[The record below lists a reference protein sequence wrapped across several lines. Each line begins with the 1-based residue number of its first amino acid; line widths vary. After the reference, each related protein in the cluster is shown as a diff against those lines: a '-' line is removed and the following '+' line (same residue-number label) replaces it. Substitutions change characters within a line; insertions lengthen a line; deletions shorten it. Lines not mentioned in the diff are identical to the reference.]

1 MIARWFRSYYLMVK
15 WVFFSHRVWLS
26 LNLAVQIGIA
36 IAFIYG
42 ISFFYPQITPAIA
55 KYLTTGAP
63 TIILL
68 MVGLVMAPQ
77 IIASARLEGT
87 FDYIWSLPIPRMV
100 HIAADASVLFGTTLP
115 GIALSIVLGAFY
127 FGFGLSVS
135 PLLIPAVILIAGSG
149 TFIGYTIAFAVPKPM
164 MVNVITQILVFLVM
178 MFSPVMFP
186 VEQLPGWLQAI
197 HQVLPIK
204 YMAFLMRGTLTD
216 LDVNLGL
223 SFAVVGGW
231 FLAGFLATSLLVNR
245 RQ

>member
-15 WVFFSHRVWLS
+15 WVFFSYRVWLS
-26 LNLAVQIGIA
+26 LNFAVQIGIA

-42 ISFFYPQITPAIA
+42 ISFFYPQITPSIA

-63 TIILL
+63 TII
-68 MVGLVMAPQ
+68 MTTVGLVMAPQ

-100 HIAADASVLFGTTLP
+100 HIAAEASVLFATTLP
-115 GIALSIVLGAFY
+115 GIALAVVLGAFH
-127 FGFGLSVS
+127 FDFGLSIS
-135 PLLIPAVILIAGSG
+135 PLLIPAVILIAGCG

-164 MVNVITQILVFLVM
+164 MVNVITQIIVFLVM
-178 MFSPVMFP
+178 MFSPVMYP
-186 VEQLPGWLQAI
+186 AEQLPGWLQAV

-216 LDVNLGL
+216 LNVNLGL

-231 FLAGFLATSLLVNR
+231 SLAGFISTNLLVNR